1 MIKKRLAPVEKF
13 NYENLRA
20 SERLNASHNLSL
32 MRRLGPILRCK
43 CARCITVTRTLLPS
57 ILAICITIAAGWKL
71 LLEVHNAASFDDQHR
86 FSAHQEASVPGFNV
100 APVDQAPEA
109 AELRAPGPVGNSD
122 APQAK
127 SYLSKPGLSRER
139 FNAALA
145 AGLIDP
151 SRFGL
156 VENSFPVSPGRERAI
171 SLSGPGVSIQNPGL
185 GMESG
190 APLVTVAVAMST
202 ASAAANPTK
211 PIDPVSSLV
220 LAMDKTASA
229 TPASATPRQ
238 STDAEDRMPAPN
250 RRKDSIS
257 RNKSVSVRFV
267 KSAGIGSPGNT
278 SARESI
284 SRNGSSPNGGKA
296 DSSSGQTKDNH
307 DSGSRD
313 LSENLQRFAS
323 DFVRANQTDNVA
335 EQHRF
340 FADSVHFYQEGDLSL
355 AGVEAASRRHHR
367 DRQIKSEVAGPAVAT
382 GPVNGGF
389 FVIEQ
394 PVRWSQTQGSKVA
407 QGRSVLRLRVVP
419 INHGAWKI
427 TSIDEVNE

>member
-1 MIKKRLAPVEKF
+1 M
-13 NYENLRA
+13 
-20 SERLNASHNLSL
+20 
-32 MRRLGPILRCK
+32 
-43 CARCITVTRTLLPS
+43 RTLFPA
-57 ILAICITIAAGWKL
+57 ILAICITVAAGWKL
-71 LLEVHNAASFDDQHR
+71 LLEVNNAASFDHEHR
-86 FSAHQEASVPGFNV
+86 FSAQQETSIAGFNV
-100 APVDQAPEA
+100 LPVDHAPEA
-109 AELRAPGPVGNSD
+109 AELRASGPVANSD

-156 VENSFPVSPGRERAI
+156 VENSFPMSPGTERAI

-211 PIDPVSSLV
+211 PIDPVSSLA

-229 TPASATPRQ
+229 TPRQ
-238 STDAEDRMPAPN
+238 SAEAEDRMPAPS
-250 RRKDSIS
+250 RRKDPIPK
-257 RNKSVSVRFV
+257 NKSLSARFV
-267 KSAGIGSPGNT
+267 KSAGIVFPGNS
-278 SARESI
+278 SAQESV
-284 SRNGSSPNGGKA
+284 SRNSSSPNGGKA
-296 DSSSGQTKDNH
+296 DSSTGQRKDNH
-307 DSGSRD
+307 DSRSRD

-340 FADSVHFYQEGDLSL
+340 FADSVHFYREGDLSL
-355 AGVEAASRRHHR
+355 AGVEAASRRYHR
-367 DRQIKSEVAGPAVAT
+367 DRQTKSEVAGPAVAT

-389 FVIEQ
+389 FVIDQ

>member
-1 MIKKRLAPVEKF
+1 
-13 NYENLRA
+13 
-20 SERLNASHNLSL
+20 
-32 MRRLGPILRCK
+32 MRRLEPILRCK
-43 CARCITVTRTLLPS
+43 CTRCTAATRTLFLV
-57 ILAICITIAAGWKL
+57 ILAICISIAASWKL
-71 LLEVHNAASFDDQHR
+71 LLEVHNAASFDDEHR
-86 FSAHQEASVPGFNV
+86 FSAHQEKSIAGFNDLS
-100 APVDQAPEA
+100 ADQAPET
-109 AELRAPGPVGNSD
+109 AELLASGPVANSEAPGG
-122 APQAK
+122 K

-156 VENSFPVSPGRERAI
+156 VENSFPVSPGTERAI

-220 LAMDKTASA
+220 LAMDKT
-229 TPASATPRQ
+229 ASATPRQ

-296 DSSSGQTKDNH
+296 DSSTGQTKDNH